1 MSEDTQPGN
10 FCERCGSH
18 LRPGSRFC
26 EECGA
31 AVVSLSDVIPAE
43 TGEKAVETA
52 TSRSRHTGTSRGTR
66 VLLAL
71 GIVAGT
77 AIAMGWWIASTRGP
91 DLPPGSRD
99 HPASE
104 DLFPVRPMGIDSIN
118 NTIDGKKVAITGDGM
133 VMQSPGLGVN
143 RPVWCLV
150 GPEHAVFSG
159 PVSGGDVSGQITLRF
174 QLLIPE
180 TVTVTDE
187 SGGVS
192 VRLSLIDGDGVAG
205 TSEHRF
211 GAENRWQPLQ
221 AVFPYRADKAPH
233 RLCFEARGFDGAI
246 YIDSFIPSSP

>member
-1 MSEDTQPGN
+1 M
-10 FCERCGSH
+10 
-18 LRPGSRFC
+18 
-26 EECGA
+26 
-31 AVVSLSDVIPAE
+31 VSLSDVIPAE

-150 GPEHAVFSG
+150 GPKHAVFSG

-187 SGGVS
+187 SSGMS

-221 AVFPYRADKAPH
+221 AAFPYRADKAPH
-233 RLCFEARGFDGAI
+233 RLRFEARGFHGAI
-246 YIDSFIPSSP
+246 YIDSIIPSSP

>member
-1 MSEDTQPGN
+1 M
-10 FCERCGSH
+10 
-18 LRPGSRFC
+18 
-26 EECGA
+26 
-31 AVVSLSDVIPAE
+31 VSPNGVISAE
-43 TGEKAVETA
+43 TGAQAAETA
-52 TSRSRHTGTSRGTR
+52 TSRSRHTGASRGTR

-77 AIAMGWWIASTRGP
+77 AIAMGWWIASTRGS
-91 DLPPGSRD
+91 DLPPDPRD

-104 DLFPVRPMGIDSIN
+104 ELFPMSPVGIDSIN
-118 NTIDGKKVAITGDGM
+118 NTINGKKVAITGDGM

-150 GPEHAVFSG
+150 GPNHAVFSG

-192 VRLSLIDGDGVAG
+192 VHLSLIDGHGVAG

-211 GAENRWQPLQ
+211 GTENRWQPLQ
-221 AVFPYRADKAPH
+221 AAFPYRADKAPH
-233 RLCFEARGFDGAI
+233 RLRFEARGFDGAI
-246 YIDSFIPSSP
+246 YIDSIIPSSP